1 MKINLL
7 STERS
12 KVLKR
17 IYKITFKVS
26 SDEREAINE
35 LIKNK
40 QCSLSDAI
48 RESLREYYSLNGF
61 EGSFDITANREIKKD
76 RKWEFY

>member
-1 MKINLL
+1 M
-7 STERS
+7 
-12 KVLKR
+12 KR

-35 LIKNK
+35 LIKSK
-40 QCSLSDAI
+40 RCSLSDVI
-48 RESLREYYSLNGF
+48 RESLREYYLLHGF
-61 EGSFDITANREIKKD
+61 EGSYDITANRQLKKD

>member
-1 MKINLL
+1 M
-7 STERS
+7 
-12 KVLKR
+12 KR

-35 LIKNK
+35 LIKSK

-48 RESLREYYSLNGF
+48 RESLSEYYSLHGF
-61 EGSFDITANREIKKD
+61 EGSFDITANREVKKY
-76 RKWEFY
+76 RKWELY

>member
-1 MKINLL
+1 L

-35 LIKNK
+35 LIKSK

-48 RESLREYYSLNGF
+48 RESLREYYSLHGF

-76 RKWEFY
+76 RKWELY